1 MIRGGRV
8 TLHAGDVA
16 ASVRFYV
23 ETLGMKLVEE
33 RPDGTAILD
42 AGGGLRIGLRAG
54 MRPRQGSDATDD
66 AVLTLQVKVPLAEAI
81 AIFENRG
88 VVFERTASGVV
99 FVDPAQNR
107 IALESP

>member
-1 MIRGGRV
+1 MIRGGMV

-33 RPDGTAILD
+33 RADGSAVID
-42 AGGGLRIGLRAG
+42 AGEGLRIDLRAG
-54 MRPRQGSDATDD
+54 GRPRGGEASSDV
-66 AVLTLQVKVPLAEAI
+66 VLTLRVKVPLAEAI

-88 VVFERTASGVV
+88 VSFEPTPSGVA
-99 FVDPAQNR
+99 FADPAKNR
-107 IALESP
+107 IALEQA